1 MDDTYTH
8 YGRRRFRCSSA
19 RITVVLALATSI
31 LWAAPAVTADE
42 RSMWVPTPGDGPRLM
57 SPNEK
62 YRSAMEVALSPDE
75 TTLYVSDF
83 TMGSVVVMDAARGTR
98 QKEIRLPGQPVGLAV
113 SNDGRTLY
121 VADYGRCK
129 VLAVDVSTGIVAR
142 EVNVGR
148 RPFGIALAPKANRLY
163 ACNLYSGDVSVIEL
177 GAMKEMKETSRIP
190 VVREPRFIAVTPDES
205 KAIVSNSLPTGPTTA
220 RDVAID
226 VSILDLHTGKA
237 AATLRMVVG
246 ASNGRGVA
254 VSPDGKWGYVA
265 SMRAL
270 FNAPVTQIERGW
282 ELTGV
287 LNIVDMIHHRHHAT
301 VILDSTLEGAP
312 NPYGVTTSPDGKY
325 VYISLASTGQVVE
338 VDMEGLLSATPKR
351 LQKPAHERDEKPARA
366 RAKSELG
373 DPEFLQ
379 RNLGQLARYGLARR
393 LEVDGNGPRG
403 IRVSSDGKR
412 LYVANYYSGSVACL
426 DTATGKTLFSRALG
440 PQPEAGAVRRGE
452 MFFNDALNGFEKWT
466 SCASCHPEG
475 RADGLNWDLTNDGI
489 GNPKE
494 TKSHLYAEWTPP
506 VMARGVRSNAEVA
519 IRAGFK
525 WIQFCQVPDDRIA
538 DIRDYLKS
546 LRPEPS
552 PYLTQDGKLTASAR
566 RGKKIFE
573 EEAVCGACH
582 RAKYFTD
589 LKAYDVGTRDTQFN
603 NPDGV
608 FDTPSLVEIWR
619 TGPYLHDGRAVT
631 IEEVFTTFNQN
642 DRHGVTS
649 HLTEQQIRDL
659 CAYMLSIGTE
669 RAAPPHPEP
678 RKRRAVLRGPTGEA
692 RGRATVSRAG
702 GYERREE
709 SFARKRALERTESAF
724 LEASREK
731 FEEARQH
738 AAKLPGQIEPLL
750 RAGRYSEAAEAARN
764 AAAPFA
770 GIDAVE
776 LFFER
781 WWISAELMA
790 ALEKKTVDAIAC
802 GKLSGALGGEE
813 AKTAVRA
820 GLPQGRRPPKNLCE
834 LAAKV
839 SDAESNWDMV
849 ALGLLYLYRAQ
860 NGERAADCFHA
871 AESRGWDCSWFMGR
885 TRENHPGVSVPAPPP
900 ALAVPL
906 PETSSV
912 PGNPGDGPDTII
924 FVQAR
929 EMTGRSRLQ
938 VSNHRYRHALK
949 RYDKPAGW
957 RIVSLSPPRPDGKLT
972 VLTPDLAGAM
982 EPCLSFDAKKILF
995 VGCRTEED
1003 TWDVWEMDIDGGNKR
1018 KVIGDMGPYCCSPAY
1033 LPDGRIVF
1041 SATRWAS
1048 RMKPSPSIFP
1058 PGYGHEFTIF
1068 KDEYDGDFVR
1078 VLTRCNADGSNPEQL
1093 TFNASSDFQPW
1104 VMDGGRLLFT
1114 SYQHHG
1120 HHNGIG
1126 GQTMLALMNPD
1137 GTGFIDLAG
1146 NRIFKMF
1153 RTHRNTETAR
1163 QFPDGPIVA
1172 CGGFESHGA
1181 QGGGWLLVCEPTD
1194 PDHTLRNLTPSV
1206 MEWPSRSP
1214 EPDEFGAY
1222 ISPYPLQDGSGRMLV
1237 GYGPCRNKPTT
1248 SYGIYWFDWR
1258 KKAAGQLVYDD
1269 PEQADFWPIPL
1280 QPRPLPLV
1288 IPDHVLYEKKLPAV
1302 VSGAGTTPE
1311 QDNAAAPKG
1320 TLHCLNVYR
1329 TSPTDNL
1336 VLEPG
1341 QVKKVRV
1348 LEGFGVLPGDTIS
1361 TPHPPAG
1368 LDFSSYGAN
1377 IYSANNFEPKIIVG
1391 EAPVAEDG
1399 SFFVEVPADKVL
1411 SLQILNDA
1419 GMNLAE
1425 ALTWIWVR
1433 PGENRGCVGCHENRT
1448 EVPDFDFMPEA
1459 LRQAPARMGILAKE
1473 RLALDF
1479 RRDIMPIIEAKC
1491 VSCHNETK
1499 RAGSLDLSGGMELVF
1514 HYKGVNNWAYQPYNT
1529 AFFNRAYESLLAAG
1543 RIPEPEYGSVR
1554 QFQQG
1559 AYVAPGFAARSPLIW
1574 RLTGVRYDGKTLL
1587 EKGKVRTCPPAG
1599 SPQLTEAEKYRFIQ
1613 WVDLG
1618 CQFSSIPG
1626 MGDLPGWQ
1634 SHRARAMT
1642 QAHYDKLARPIEPG
1656 HLARDISE
1664 RCMLC
1669 HIQKVQEMDP
1679 EWKKSLLWETK
1690 TEGVKA
1696 WIQVI
1701 ETMRAKKV
1709 GMDWYNDRYGR
1720 ATTSV
1725 GEWIRP
1731 EEVRGVAEF
1740 LDTARRRPGDLPIQ
1754 LGETVSVESPKE
1766 RDAHLWI
1773 STRPRSTATF
1783 LLEVNGEVVWN
1794 HDLPCGF
1801 VGERGV
1807 GVRLEKGKNTFR
1819 FESKDRSPRDVKF
1832 RLTEVCEGAYY
1843 PRFLAR
1849 GLDVKVA
1856 GKR

>member
-1 MDDTYTH
+1 MLLH
-8 YGRRRFRCSSA
+8 RRFVVRLFQACLAVLVASA
-19 RITVVLALATSI
+19 SPAATTATFTVDQRTL
-31 LWAAPAVTADE
+31 
-42 RSMWVPTPGDGPRLM
+42 WVPTPGDGPRPM
-57 SPNEK
+57 RSDAR
-62 YRSAMEVALSPDE
+62 YRSAMEVAISPDDK
-75 TTLYVSDF
+75 TLYVSDF
-83 TMGSVVVMDAARGTR
+83 TMGSIVVMDAATGER
-98 QKEIRLPGQPVGLAV
+98 QKEIHLPGQPVGLAV
-113 SNDGRTLY
+113 SKDGRTLY

-129 VLAVDVSTGIVAR
+129 VLAVDVAAGTVAR
-142 EVNVGR
+142 EVIVGR

-163 ACNLYSGDVSVIEL
+163 ACNLYTNDVSVVEAA
-177 GAMKEMKETSRIP
+177 AMKEVSRIP
-190 VVREPRFIAVTPDES
+190 VVREPRFVAITPDES
-205 KAIVSNSLPTGPTTA
+205 KAIVSSSLPTGPTTA

-226 VSILDLHTGKA
+226 VSILDLRANTVD
-237 AATLRMVVG
+237 ATLRMVVG

-254 VSPDGKWGYVA
+254 VSPDGRWGYVA

-287 LNIVDMIHHRHHAT
+287 VNIIDMIKNKHYAT
-301 VILDSTLEGAP
+301 VILDSALEGAP
-312 NPYGVTTSPDGKY
+312 NPYGIATSPDGTCVY
-325 VYISLASTGQVVE
+325 VSLASTAQVIE
-338 VDMEGLLSATPKR
+338 VDIEGLLSRRPKR
-351 LQKPAHERDEKPARA
+351 LQKPVHERDEKPARA
-366 RAKSELG
+366 RAATELG

-403 IRVSSDGKR
+403 LCVSSDGKR
-412 LYVANYYSGSVACL
+412 LYVANYYTGNVACL
-426 DTATGKTLFSRALG
+426 DTTTGRAIFSKAIG
-440 PQPEAGAVRRGE
+440 PQPKANAVRRGE
-452 MFFNDALNGFEKWT
+452 MFFNDALHGFEKWA

-475 RADGLNWDLTNDGI
+475 RADGLNWDLINDGV

-506 VMARGVRSNAEVA
+506 VMARGVRASSEAA

-525 WIQFCQVPDDRIA
+525 WIQFCQVPENRIA
-538 DIRDYLKS
+538 DIREYLKS

-552 PYLTQDGKLTASAR
+552 PYLTADGKLTESAR

-573 EEAVCGACH
+573 EEAVCGTCH
-582 RAKYFTD
+582 RGKYFTD
-589 LKAYDVGTRDTQFN
+589 LKAYDVGTRDPQFN

-608 FDTPSLVEIWR
+608 FDTPTLVEIWR

-631 IEEVFTTFNQN
+631 IEEVFTTFNTN
-642 DRHGVTS
+642 DKHGVTS

-669 RAAPPHPEP
+669 QPAPPHPEP
-678 RKRRAVLRGPTGEA
+678 K
-692 RGRATVSRAG
+692 
-702 GYERREE
+702 ERRSGTSTRSALLRSERGVASRPNPVTPSLIPPRGVGE
-709 SFARKRALERTESAF
+709 RGGTIERAESAF
-724 LEASREK
+724 LETSRRK

-738 AAKLPGQIEPLL
+738 AATLPGQIEPLL
-750 RAGRYSEAAEAARN
+750 RAGRYDEAAEAARN

-770 GIDAVE
+770 QIDAVE

-781 WWISAELMA
+781 WWVSAELMV
-790 ALEKKTVDAIAC
+790 ALEKKTGEAIA
-802 GKLSGALGGEE
+802 SGTFRGEE
-813 AKTAVRA
+813 TKTGGRPR
-820 GLPQGRRPPKNLCE
+820 LPRSRLPPQNLCE

-839 SDAESNWDMV
+839 ADAQSNWDMV
-849 ALGLLYLYRAQ
+849 ALGLLYLYRGRS
-860 NGERAADCFHA
+860 GEQAMGCFRAAED
-871 AESRGWDCSWFMGR
+871 RGWNCSWFMER
-885 TRENHPGVSVPAPPP
+885 VRENSPGTTVPAPPAAQTWP
-900 ALAVPL
+900 V
-906 PETSSV
+906 SSGSPV
-912 PGNPGDGPDTII
+912 TAGEGPNTII
-924 FVQAR
+924 FVQA
-929 EMTGRSRLQ
+929 EIMTGSSRLQ
-938 VSNHRYRHALK
+938 VSNHRHRHALK
-949 RYDKPAGW
+949 HHNKQAGW
-957 RIVSLSPPRPDGKLT
+957 RIVSLSPPRPDGTLT
-972 VLTPDLAGAM
+972 VLTPEFAGAM
-982 EPCLSFDAKKILF
+982 EPCLSFDAKKIVF
-995 VGCRTEED
+995 VGSETEKD
-1003 TWDVWEMDIDGGNKR
+1003 TWDVWEMDSDGGNKR

-1033 LPDGRIVF
+1033 LPDGRIIF
-1041 SATRWAS
+1041 SATKWAS

-1058 PGYGHEFTIF
+1058 PGYGHEFTVF

-1078 VLTRCNADGSNPEQL
+1078 VLTRCDPDGSNPEQV

-1104 VMDGGRLLFT
+1104 VMDDGRLLFT

-1146 NRIFKMF
+1146 NRVNKMF

-1163 QFPDGPIVA
+1163 QFPDGRIVA

-1181 QGGGWLLVCEPTD
+1181 QGGGWLLHCEPSD

-1206 MEWPSRSP
+1206 MEWSTRSP
-1214 EPDEFGAY
+1214 NPDKDGAY
-1222 ISPYPLQDGSGRMLV
+1222 ISPYPFQDGSGRMLV
-1237 GYGPCRNKPTT
+1237 GYGQCRNKPTT
-1248 SYGIYWFDWR
+1248 NYGIYWFDWR
-1258 KKAAGQLVYDD
+1258 KKAAGELVYDD
-1269 PEQADFWPIPL
+1269 PKRADFWPIPVE
-1280 QPRPLPLV
+1280 PRPLPLV
-1288 IPDHVLYEKKLPAV
+1288 IPDHVLYEKALPAV

-1311 QDNAAAPKG
+1311 QDVVTAPKG

-1329 TSPTDNL
+1329 TSPTDHL
-1336 VLEPG
+1336 VFKPG

-1368 LDFSSYGAN
+1368 LDSSSYGAN

-1399 SFFVEVPADKVL
+1399 SFFIEVPADKVL
-1411 SLQILNDA
+1411 SLQVLNDA

-1459 LRQAPARMGILAKE
+1459 PRKPPTRMGILAKD

-1479 RRDIMPIIEAKC
+1479 RKDIMPIIEAKC
-1491 VSCHNETK
+1491 VSCHSATK
-1499 RAGSLDLSGGMELVF
+1499 RAGSLDLSGGLELVF
-1514 HYKGVNNWAYQPYNT
+1514 HYKGVNNWSYHPYNA
-1529 AFFNRAYESLLAAG
+1529 AFFNRAYESLMAAG
-1543 RIPEPEYGSVR
+1543 RIPEPTYGSVR

-1559 AYVAPGFAARSPLIW
+1559 AYVAPGYAARSPLIW
-1574 RLTGVRYDGKTLL
+1574 RLTGIRYDGKTLL
-1587 EKGKVRTCPPAG
+1587 PKDKIRTCPPPT

-1618 CQFSSIPG
+1618 CQFSNIIG

-1634 SHRARAMT
+1634 PHRAQAMT
-1642 QAHYDKLARPIEPG
+1642 QAYYDKLARPIEPK
-1656 HLARDISE
+1656 HLARDVSE

-1669 HIQKVQEMDP
+1669 HRQKVRDMDP
-1679 EWKKSLLWETK
+1679 EWKRSLMWKTK
-1690 TEGVKA
+1690 TDGLAA
-1696 WIQVI
+1696 WTQMV

-1709 GMDWYNDRYGR
+1709 GMDWYDVRYGK
-1720 ATTSV
+1720 AATSV
-1725 GEWIRP
+1725 GQWIKP
-1731 EEVRGVAEF
+1731 GEVRLVAAF
-1740 LDTARRRPGDLPIQ
+1740 LDAARKRPGDLPIQ
-1754 LGETVSVESPKE
+1754 PGVPLVIESPKE
-1766 RDAHLWI
+1766 QDAHLWI
-1773 STRPRSTATF
+1773 STRQRSIATF
-1783 LLEVNGEVVWN
+1783 LLNLNGDVVWN

-1807 GVRLEKGKNTFR
+1807 GVHLKKGTNTFR
-1819 FESKDRSPRDVKF
+1819 FECKDRPSTAFKF
-1832 RLTEVCEGAYY
+1832 RLTEMCEGAYY

-1849 GLDVKVA
+1849 GLDVKIA
-1856 GKR
+1856 GQR